1 MSKLDKDFKNEVD
14 DGFRAADYMSRKMGV
29 RILAIIL
36 VIAILG
42 GLGWAGG
49 FAVKKWRAERDREIF
64 KESTTYNEA
73 AAAFLADCYQE
84 YNAAETEAEKN
95 SIMQYVIM
103 RYPNLDLNA
112 IENGTLRQFYNK
124 CLLGGN

>member
-14 DGFRAADYMSRKMGV
+14 EGFRGFDYISRKLSF
-29 RILAIIL
+29 RILIVVLIIAIIGT
-36 VIAILG
+36 V
-42 GLGWAGG
+42 GG
-49 FAVKKWRAERDREIF
+49 FAVKKWHAERDREIF

-73 AAAFLADCYQE
+73 AAAFLADCYKE
-84 YNAAETEAEKN
+84 YNSAETTAEKN
-95 SIMQYVIM
+95 AIMQYVIM

-112 IENGTLRQFYNK
+112 IENASLRQFYNK